1 MYESFAQLHLR
12 YARRVQ
18 AVTGLPLRTALA
30 EWTPAARMAGDW
42 WPASAVIPGA
52 LSPDALSP
60 DALSPAALAGAYTR
74 RAGLFPTGPG
84 VSCFRVAAES
94 GETVLRL
101 HFGNAEGR
109 GVLSAARLPQR
120 RAELA
125 EVLAVAIRRYPQA
138 RTVRGGSWLYH
149 LPAYRSLFPA
159 SLLATAAAADPAEEL
174 RYMALWGQFVRGDME
189 LYRPRVARFE
199 AAITAA
205 RDRQALLATF
215 PLAKLDWQGPAAEL
229 LAFLRQSA

>member
-1 MYESFAQLHLR
+1 MYEDFAQLHLR
-12 YARRVQ
+12 YARRAQ

-42 WPASAVIPGA
+42 WPTSAV
-52 LSPDALSP
+52 SQDALSP
-60 DALSPAALAGAYTR
+60 DALAGAYTR

-84 VSCFRVAAES
+84 VSCFRVAAEP
-94 GETVLRL
+94 GDTVLRL
-101 HFGNAEGR
+101 HFANAEGR

-125 EVLAVAIRRYPQA
+125 EVLAAAIRRYPKA

-159 SLLATAAAADPAEEL
+159 SLLTTAAAADPAEEL
-174 RYMALWGQFVRGDME
+174 RYMALWGQFVRGDTE
-189 LYRPRVARFE
+189 LYRPRVVRFE

-205 RDRQALLATF
+205 RDRQALLAAF

-229 LAFLRQSA
+229 LAFLRESA